1 MESESNIT
9 LSVAHLSKD
18 RLWRKTIE
26 KAEAENLSPIEIF
39 YEISKQRGSEYIY
52 IPSVNHYH
60 SKKWHKNTE

>member
-18 RLWRKTIE
+18 SLWRKTIE

-39 YEISKQRGSEYIY
+39 YEISKQRGCEYVY
-52 IPSVNHYH
+52 IPSVYHYH

>member
-1 MESESNIT
+1 MEPEINII

-18 RLWRKTIE
+18 SLWRKTIE
-26 KAEAENLSPIEIF
+26 KAEAENLSPIEIC